1 MENKADND
9 ELAEQHTLHT
19 RISKRGGFTLA
30 EVAMASA
37 VLTIAAGGLMS
48 SIIASMALNR
58 VNNETALAQTY
69 ARRAVE
75 RLQSVDFAS
84 TFASFNA
91 NAADDPT
98 GPGTAPGANF
108 DAFGLDPLATDVDGR
123 PGEIIFPTVTIGATQ
138 QLREDV
144 NDPAL
149 GMPRDL
155 NGDGLPPDAVD
166 HAGDY
171 RVLPVRVRV
180 QWRGATGPRSIVVET
195 LLTAR

>member
-1 MENKADND
+1 MENKADNN
-9 ELAEQHTLHT
+9 ELAEQISLHS
-19 RISKRGGFTLA
+19 RALKRRGFTLA

-48 SIIASMALNR
+48 SIVASMALNR

-75 RLQSVDFAS
+75 RLQSVEFSTVFA
-84 TFASFNA
+84 TFNA
-91 NAADDPT
+91 NAGDDPT
-98 GPGTAPGANF
+98 GFGTAPGASF
-108 DAFGLDPLATDVDGR
+108 EAFGLEPLAADVDGR
-123 PGEIIFPTVTIGATQ
+123 PGEIIFPTVTIGANQ

-144 NDPAL
+144 VDPAL

-155 NGDGLPPDAVD
+155 NGDGLPPDGVD
-166 HAGDY
+166 HAADY

-195 LLTAR
+195 LLTAH